1 MTEKKGKNTADETA
15 LKVADKFREAG
26 EALVNEAFDKA
37 VADAKGKVAFNANV
51 PGSKPVKE
59 ATPVKKPVTQRM
71 KKAVEGAEKLGA
83 SATPVVVEKGPKV
96 IVGGMRLTPIKT
108 GIRPN
113 GPQGDLYS
121 VDGREFWIPHQVLHN
136 QHTQKKPTASDAPW
150 DFSSSYEAP
159 EMSLFVFTYD
169 GQTFYVLMD
178 DNSSFVRDDDI
189 YYHHTK
195 GGALLMINSSSHND
209 QFINSNVLV
218 NVDSVQG
225 TLNKSMIVVNSR
237 SVGRD
242 TSWGSGGPFRL
253 GDKREKY
260 EHVRLLRTDVIDSE
274 VSKGSYVDSSFAKSS
289 ITSGGKSNEVKSTNL
304 TESRIHGARLELRG
318 LRGEGLDVHSSGD
331 ITLKGISLLMK
342 QTWRFSSIYVTN
354 RFAFTEIDYL
364 TARDCGIKMV
374 RINPTEVEV
383 RVHEWKDGFSLKLDA
398 TRPTIEE
405 ALRRAIEEDKGKKDV
420 PVPALTPG
428 FGFGAPFPGAYNPGR
443 FGQPNPGETIQQVA
457 LQYLV
462 DQVSSRLGMIQ
473 LMDEVEETAKCL
485 NPNKSYEG
493 DNFYD

>member
-1 MTEKKGKNTADETA
+1 MTEKKGKKEID
-15 LKVADKFREAG
+15 DS
-26 EALVNEAFDKA
+26 FDKA
-37 VADAKGKVAFNANV
+37 VVAAKEAVAFNADV
-51 PGSKPVKE
+51 PVSKPTPT
-59 ATPVKKPVTQRM
+59 ATVVKKPVNQRM

-136 QHTQKKPTASDAPW
+136 QHTQKKQSGDAPW
-150 DFSSSYEAP
+150 DFSSSYEGP
-159 EMSLFVFTYD
+159 DMSLFVFTYD

-178 DNSSFVRDDDI
+178 ENSSFVRDDDI
-189 YYHHTK
+189 YYNHTK

-209 QFINSNVLV
+209 QFVNSNVLV
-218 NVDSVQG
+218 NVDSVQS
-225 TLNKSMIVVNSR
+225 TLNKSIIVVNSR
-237 SVGRD
+237 SIGRD
-242 TSWGSGGPFRL
+242 NTWGSGGPFRI

-260 EHVRLLRTDVIDSE
+260 EQVRLLRTDVIDSE
-274 VSKGSYVDSSFAKSS
+274 LSKGRYVDSSFSKSS
-289 ITSGGKSNEVKSTNL
+289 VTSSGKDNEVKSTNL
-304 TESRIHGARLELRG
+304 TESRIHGARLTLKG

-331 ITLKGISLLMK
+331 ITLKGISLLLK
-342 QTWRFSSIYVTN
+342 QTWRFSSVYVTN

-405 ALRRAIEEDKGKKDV
+405 ALRKAIEEDKNKKEV
-420 PVPALTPG
+420 PVPAVTPG
-428 FGFGAPFPGAYNPGR
+428 FGFGFPGGYAPAR
-443 FGQPNPGETIQQVA
+443 FGPPNPGETIQQVA

-473 LMDEVEETAKCL
+473 LLDEVEETAKCL

-493 DNFYD
+493 DNFYE

>member
-1 MTEKKGKNTADETA
+1 MTEKK
-15 LKVADKFREAG
+15 EAKPAA
-26 EALVNEAFDKA
+26 EFKTA
-37 VADAKGKVAFNANV
+37 VAIE
-51 PGSKPVKE
+51 KPVPSKE
-59 ATPVKKPVTQRM
+59 PVKKPVTQRM

-96 IVGGMRLTPIKT
+96 VVGGMRLTPIKT

-136 QHTQKKPTASDAPW
+136 QHTQRKQANDDAPW
-150 DFSSSYEAP
+150 DFSSNYEGP

-169 GQTFYVLMD
+169 AQTFYVLMD
-178 DNSSFVRDDDI
+178 EHSSFVRDDDV
-189 YYHHTK
+189 YYNHTK
-195 GGALLMINSSSHND
+195 GGALLLINSSSYND

-218 NVDSVQG
+218 NVDSSQS
-225 TLNKSMIVVNSR
+225 TLNRSTIIVNSR

-274 VSKGSYVDSSFAKSS
+274 LSKGRYIDSSFAKSAV
-289 ITSGGKSNEVKSTNL
+289 TSSGKDNFVKATNL
-304 TESRIHGARLELRG
+304 TESRIHGSKLDLIG
-318 LRGEGLDVHSSGD
+318 LRGEGLDIHSPGD
-331 ITLKGISLLMK
+331 VTLKGISLLLK
-342 QTWRFSSIYVTN
+342 QTWRFSSVYITN

-374 RINPTEVEV
+374 RISPTEVEV
-383 RVHEWKDGFSLKLDA
+383 RVHEWKDGIILKLDA

-405 ALRRAIEEDKGKKDV
+405 SLRKAIEEDKGKKDAPIV
-420 PVPALTPG
+420 TNQPG
-428 FGFGAPFPGAYNPGR
+428 FGFAYQGAFAPAR
-443 FGQPNPGETIQQVA
+443 FGPPSPGETIQQVA
-457 LQYLV
+457 LEYLV
-462 DQVSSRLGMIQ
+462 TQVSSRLGMIQ
-473 LMDEVEETAKCL
+473 LLDEVEETAKCL
-485 NPNKSYEG
+485 NPNKAYDG

>member
-1 MTEKKGKNTADETA
+1 MTEKKGKKEVDES
-15 LKVADKFREAG
+15 
-26 EALVNEAFDKA
+26 FDKA
-37 VADAKGKVAFNANV
+37 VAVAKEAVAFNADV
-51 PGSKPVKE
+51 PVNKP
-59 ATPVKKPVTQRM
+59 TPAVAVVKKPVTQRM

-83 SATPVVVEKGPKV
+83 SATPVVVEKGPTV

-113 GPQGDLYS
+113 GPQGDVYS

-136 QHTQKKPTASDAPW
+136 QHTQKKQSGDAPW
-150 DFSSSYEAP
+150 DFSSSYEGP
-159 EMSLFVFTYD
+159 DMSLFVFTYD
-169 GQTFYVLMD
+169 GQTFYILMD
-178 DNSSFVRDDDI
+178 EHSSFVRDDDV
-189 YYHHTK
+189 YYSHTK

-218 NVDSVQG
+218 NVDTVQS
-225 TLNKSMIVVNSR
+225 TFNKSVIVVNSR

-242 TSWGSGGPFRL
+242 NTWGSGGPFRL

-260 EHVRLLRTDVIDSE
+260 ENVRLLRTDVIDSE
-274 VSKGSYVDSSFAKSS
+274 LTKGSYVDSSFAKSA
-289 ITSGGKSNEVKSTNL
+289 ITSGSNTNEVKSTNL
-304 TESRIHGARLELRG
+304 TDSRIHGARLTLGG
-318 LRGEGLDVHSSGD
+318 LRGEGLDIHSSGD
-331 ITLKGISLLMK
+331 ITLKGISLLLK

-374 RINPTEVEV
+374 RVNPTEVEV

-398 TRPTIEE
+398 ARPTIEE
-405 ALRRAIEEDKGKKDV
+405 ALRKAIEEDKGKKDA
-420 PVPALTPG
+420 PIPINGPG
-428 FGFGAPFPGAYNPGR
+428 FGYAFPGAYSPGR

-473 LMDEVEETAKCL
+473 LLDEVEETAKCL